1 MICIDLRRVWSWSYS
16 KVLDEDKGVRFNSV
30 ILNNIWIETGLGF
43 L

>member
-1 MICIDLRRVWSWSYS
+1 MHRSEESLELELYYS